1 MRNTEYKI
9 NDCLNSPMKI
19 GIAIAWI
26 VVDTAKA
33 VFNVYKNIEYLF
45 LNGESVVRDIA
56 GIYL

>member
-1 MRNTEYKI
+1 
-9 NDCLNSPMKI
+9 MKI
-19 GIAIAWI
+19 GIAIARI

-33 VFNVYKNIEYLF
+33 VFNVYKNKEYLF